1 MPIYK
6 YDVCFPNSQSVVRT
20 FPSLTRARDFMRVMS
35 ADDLPFL
42 VMPWDENSMP
52 LIVRRVKSFHST
64 HVRKVKTPRKY
75 PTQQADKVDIL
86 GPSQQK
92 G

>member
-6 YDVCFPNSQSVVRT
+6 YDVCFPNSQSVIRT

-42 VMPWDENSMP
+42 VMPWDENSSP
-52 LIVRRVKSFHST
+52 LIVRRVK
-64 HVRKVKTPRKY
+64 TPRKY
-75 PTQQADKVDIL
+75 HTQTAVKLDTI
-86 GPSQQK
+86 GPSLK
-92 G
+92 KE

>member
-6 YDVCFPNSQSVVRT
+6 YDVCFPDSTSVIRS
-20 FPSLTRARDFMRVMS
+20 FPSLVRARDFMRVMS

-52 LIVRRVKSFHST
+52 LIVRRQK
-64 HVRKVKTPRKY
+64 KPQKY
-75 PTQQADKVDIL
+75 FTKPAQNVAIL

>member
-6 YDVCFPNSQSVVRT
+6 YDVCFPNSQSVIRT
-20 FPSLTRARDFMRVMS
+20 FSSLTRARDFMLFMS
-35 ADDLPFL
+35 ADDLPFW

-52 LIVRRVKSFHST
+52 LIVRRVK
-64 HVRKVKTPRKY
+64 TPRKY
-75 PTQQADKVDIL
+75 HTQKAQSVAIL

>member
-6 YDVCFPNSQSVVRT
+6 YDVCFPNSQSVIRT

-52 LIVRRVKSFHST
+52 LIVRRVK
-64 HVRKVKTPRKY
+64 TPRKY
-75 PTQQADKVDIL
+75 HTQTAVKVDIL
-86 GPSQQK
+86 GPSLKK

>member
-6 YDVCFPNSQSVVRT
+6 YDVCFPDSTSVVRS
-20 FPSLTRARDFMRVMS
+20 FSSLVRAREFMRVMS

-52 LIVRRVKSFHST
+52 LIVRRQK
-64 HVRKVKTPRKY
+64 KTQKY
-75 PTQQADKVDIL
+75 FTKPAQNVAIL
-86 GPSQQK
+86 GPSQQT

>member
-1 MPIYK
+1 
-6 YDVCFPNSQSVVRT
+6 
-20 FPSLTRARDFMRVMS
+20 MRVMS

-42 VMPWDENSMP
+42 VMPWDENSSP
-52 LIVRRVKSFHST
+52 LIVRRVK
-64 HVRKVKTPRKY
+64 TPRKY
-75 PTQQADKVDIL
+75 HTQKAVKVDIL

>member
-20 FPSLTRARDFMRVMS
+20 FPSLVRARDFMRIMS

-42 VMPWDENSMP
+42 VMPWDENSSP
-52 LIVRRVKSFHST
+52 LIVRRQKKTKKYHTQKAVKL
-64 HVRKVKTPRKY
+64 
-75 PTQQADKVDIL
+75 DII

>member
-6 YDVCFPNSQSVVRT
+6 YDVCFPNSQSVVRS
-20 FPSLTRARDFMRVMS
+20 FPSLVRARDFMRVMS

-42 VMPWDENSMP
+42 VMPWDENNMP
-52 LIVRRVKSFHST
+52 LIVRRVK
-64 HVRKVKTPRKY
+64 TPKKY
-75 PTQQADKVDIL
+75 ITGPSKNVDIL

>member
-6 YDVCFPNSQSVVRT
+6 YDVCFPNTQSVIRT
-20 FPSLTRARDFMRVMS
+20 FSSLTRARDFMRFMS

-42 VMPWDENSMP
+42 VMPWDENSSP
-52 LIVRRVKSFHST
+52 LIVRRVK
-64 HVRKVKTPRKY
+64 TPRKY
-75 PTQQADKVDIL
+75 HTQKAQSVAIL

>member
-6 YDVCFPNSQSVVRT
+6 YDVCFPNSQSVIRT

-42 VMPWDENSMP
+42 VMPWDENSSP
-52 LIVRRVKSFHST
+52 LIVRRVK
-64 HVRKVKTPRKY
+64 TPRKY
-75 PTQQADKVDIL
+75 HTQKAQSVAIL
-86 GPSQQK
+86 GPSLK
-92 G
+92 KE

>member
-6 YDVCFPNSQSVVRT
+6 YDVCFPNSQSVIRT

-42 VMPWDENSMP
+42 VMPWDENSSP
-52 LIVRRVKSFHST
+52 LIVRRVK
-64 HVRKVKTPRKY
+64 TPRKY
-75 PTQQADKVDIL
+75 HTQTAVKVDIL
-86 GPSQQK
+86 GPSLKK

>member
-6 YDVCFPNSQSVVRT
+6 YDVCFPNTQSVIRT
-20 FPSLTRARDFMRVMS
+20 FPSLVRAREFMRVMS

-42 VMPWDENSMP
+42 VMPWDENSSP
-52 LIVRRVKSFHST
+52 LIVRRVKT
-64 HVRKVKTPRKY
+64 PIKYQTQKAVKL
-75 PTQQADKVDIL
+75 DII

>member
-6 YDVCFPNSQSVVRT
+6 YDVCFPNSQSVIRT
-20 FPSLTRARDFMRVMS
+20 FPSLTRARDFMRFMS

-42 VMPWDENSMP
+42 VMPWYENSMP
-52 LIVRRVKSFHST
+52 LFVRR
-64 HVRKVKTPRKY
+64 VKTPRKY
-75 PTQQADKVDIL
+75 HTKTAVKVDIL

>member
-20 FPSLTRARDFMRVMS
+20 FSSLTRARDFMLFMS
-35 ADDLPFL
+35 ADDLPFW

-52 LIVRRVKSFHST
+52 LIVRRQK
-64 HVRKVKTPRKY
+64 KTKKY
-75 PTQQADKVDIL
+75 HTQKAVKVDIL
-86 GPSQQK
+86 GPSSTERIEK
-92 G
+92 C

>member
-6 YDVCFPNSQSVVRT
+6 YDVCFPNTQSVIRT
-20 FPSLTRARDFMRVMS
+20 FPSLVRAREFMRVMS

-42 VMPWDENSMP
+42 VMPWDENSSP
-52 LIVRRVKSFHST
+52 LIVRRVK
-64 HVRKVKTPRKY
+64 TPRKY
-75 PTQQADKVDIL
+75 HTQKAQSVAIL

>member
-6 YDVCFPNSQSVVRT
+6 YDVCFPNSQSVIRT

-42 VMPWDENSMP
+42 VMPWDENSSP
-52 LIVRRVKSFHST
+52 LIVRRQK
-64 HVRKVKTPRKY
+64 KTKKY
-75 PTQQADKVDIL
+75 HTQKAVKVDIL
-86 GPSQQK
+86 GPSSTERIEK
-92 G
+92 C

>member
-6 YDVCFPNSQSVVRT
+6 YDVCFPNSQSVIRT

-42 VMPWDENSMP
+42 VMPWDENKMP
-52 LIVRRVKSFHST
+52 FIARRVK
-64 HVRKVKTPRKY
+64 TPKKY
-75 PTQQADKVDIL
+75 ITGPSKNVDIL
-86 GPSQQK
+86 GPSI
-92 G
+92 

>member
-6 YDVCFPNSQSVVRT
+6 YDVCFPNSQSVIRT
-20 FPSLTRARDFMRVMS
+20 FPSLVRARDFMRVMS

-42 VMPWDENSMP
+42 VMPWDENSSP
-52 LIVRRVKSFHST
+52 LIVRRVK
-64 HVRKVKTPRKY
+64 TPRKY
-75 PTQQADKVDIL
+75 HTQKPQSVAIL

>member
-6 YDVCFPNSQSVVRT
+6 YDVCFPNSQSVIRT
-20 FPSLTRARDFMRVMS
+20 FPSLIRARDFMRVMS

-52 LIVRRVKSFHST
+52 LIVRRQK
-64 HVRKVKTPRKY
+64 KTKKY
-75 PTQQADKVDIL
+75 HTQKAVKVDIL
-86 GPSQQK
+86 GPSSTERIEK
-92 G
+92 C

>member
-6 YDVCFPNSQSVVRT
+6 YDVCFPNSQSVIRT
-20 FPSLTRARDFMRVMS
+20 FPSLARARDFMRVMS

-42 VMPWDENSMP
+42 VMPWDENSSP
-52 LIVRRVKSFHST
+52 LIVRRVL
-64 HVRKVKTPRKY
+64 KTPRRFL
-75 PTQQADKVDIL
+75 TQKAVKVDII
-86 GPSQQK
+86 GSSQQK